1 MFYLT
6 CELADL
12 RDGRI
17 ARSMFGTQ
25 LRRKRMSV
33 LGWCFLVIFRKSH
46 SQAMYCWFSG
56 VLLRSHI
63 VLVPEERYIV
73 VIVRKGRRDVLRRC
87 EDVGQVCSLNDP
99 PCFLSSAT
107 QCLAALVSRRSC
119 YVTHVLSFGKSLG
132 GERELHVGHCW
143 AMLAGS
149 APRVVISIAL
159 NVSWC
164 FHTIPAWLD
173 NWLHL
178 TAGVSSVHL
187 FFKVYNIL
195 FTIWTIWSCTLLL
208 NMLLDQE

>member
-1 MFYLT
+1 MISYRAHT
-6 CELADL
+6 WGEAHSCYRQEW
-12 RDGRI
+12 
-17 ARSMFGTQ
+17 S
-25 LRRKRMSV
+25 KRCFTKMW
-33 LGWCFLVIFRKSH
+33 GWRT
-46 SQAMYCWFSG
+46 W
-56 VLLRSHI
+56 
-63 VLVPEERYIV
+63 
-73 VIVRKGRRDVLRRC
+73 
-87 EDVGQVCSLNDP
+87 QVCSLNDP

-107 QCLAALVSRRSC
+107 QCLTALGSRRSC

-195 FTIWTIWSCTLLL
+195 FTIWTIWSCTLLF

>member
-6 CELADL
+6 CEQADL

-25 LRRKRMSV
+25 LRRKGMSV
-33 LGWCFLVIFRKSH
+33 LGWCFLVISRKSH

-63 VLVPEERYIV
+63 GLAPEEEGS
-73 VIVRKGRRDVLRRC
+73 KRC
-87 EDVGQVCSLNDP
+87 FTKMWGWRTWQVCSLNDS
-99 PCFLSSAT
+99 PCFLSSAA

-132 GERELHVGHCW
+132 GERKSHLGHCW
-143 AMLAGS
+143 VMLAGS
-149 APRVVISIAL
+149 APRGVITTAL

-195 FTIWTIWSCTLLL
+195 FTIWTI
-208 NMLLDQE
+208 